1 MAIIAV
7 ITTIE
12 MKAQKQIVT
21 EITINATAE
30 EVWAVLVKN
39 EDYGSWN
46 PLIIESTGEIIKGGK
61 LKNTL
66 QTGEKTMVFKPKITN
81 LTPNKRFEWLGHL
94 LLPGIFDGR
103 HFFELQQLENGQ
115 THFIHGENFKGILS
129 GFILKSIGEDTL
141 KNFQEMNKALKEKV
155 ESKS

>member
-1 MAIIAV
+1 MV
-7 ITTIE
+7 IFALVVTND
-12 MKAQKQIVT
+12 MKAQKQIRT
-21 EITINATAE
+21 EITINALVE
-30 EVWAVLVKN
+30 EVWKVLIKN

-46 PLIIESTGEIIKGGK
+46 PLIIESTGEIVKGAK

-66 QTGEKTMVFKPKITN
+66 QTGEKTMVFKPKITE

-141 KNFQEMNKALKEKV
+141 KNFQEMNRALKEKV

>member
-66 QTGEKTMVFKPKITN
+66 QTGEKTMVFKPKITE

-94 LLPGIFDGR
+94 LIPGIFDGR
-103 HFFELQQLENGQ
+103 HFFELKELENGQ
-115 THFIHGENFKGILS
+115 TLFIHGENFKGILS
-129 GFILKSIGEDTL
+129 GFILKSIGEDTTQ
-141 KNFQEMNKALKEKV
+141 NFIKMNKALKKKV
-155 ESKS
+155 ENNS